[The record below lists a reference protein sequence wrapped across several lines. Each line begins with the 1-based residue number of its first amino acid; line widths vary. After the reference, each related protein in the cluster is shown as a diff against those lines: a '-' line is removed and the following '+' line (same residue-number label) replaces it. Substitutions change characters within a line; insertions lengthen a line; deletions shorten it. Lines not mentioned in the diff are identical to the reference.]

1 YGGRWESITYFDTK
15 DEAIEHGIN
24 LLKKYNH
31 NTHDEKTRNQV
42 MNDLTIYS
50 YYNELIYTFFVGE
63 IGEIAF
69 PDETD
74 SLLENIAERVYEVAG
89 EYSEG
94 YLDDVTEE
102 HREELQSFIYRW
114 EYSEGYLD
122 DVTEEHRE
130 ELQSFI
136 YRRAKQRGYLP
147 ECFLIREIEEID
159 IRNFEEVS
167 E

>member
-1 YGGRWESITYFDTK
+1 
-15 DEAIEHGIN
+15 
-24 LLKKYNH
+24 
-31 NTHDEKTRNQV
+31 
-42 MNDLTIYS
+42 
-50 YYNELIYTFFVGE
+50 
-63 IGEIAF
+63 
-69 PDETD
+69 ETD

-136 YRRAKQRGYLP
+136 YRWAKQRGYLP

>member
-1 YGGRWESITYFDTK
+1 
-15 DEAIEHGIN
+15 
-24 LLKKYNH
+24 
-31 NTHDEKTRNQV
+31 

-63 IGEIAF
+63 IEEIAF

-74 SLLENIAERVYEVAG
+74 SLLENIAERVCEVAG
-89 EYSEG
+89 
-94 YLDDVTEE
+94 
-102 HREELQSFIYRW
+102 

>member
-1 YGGRWESITYFDTK
+1 
-15 DEAIEHGIN
+15 
-24 LLKKYNH
+24 
-31 NTHDEKTRNQV
+31 
-42 MNDLTIYS
+42 
-50 YYNELIYTFFVGE
+50 
-63 IGEIAF
+63 
-69 PDETD
+69 
-74 SLLENIAERVYEVAG
+74 
-89 EYSEG
+89 
-94 YLDDVTEE
+94 

>member
-1 YGGRWESITYFDTK
+1 
-15 DEAIEHGIN
+15 
-24 LLKKYNH
+24 
-31 NTHDEKTRNQV
+31 
-42 MNDLTIYS
+42 M
-50 YYNELIYTFFVGE
+50 
-63 IGEIAF
+63 
-69 PDETD
+69 
-74 SLLENIAERVYEVAG
+74 
-89 EYSEG
+89 
-94 YLDDVTEE
+94 
-102 HREELQSFIYRW
+102 
-114 EYSEGYLD
+114 D